1 MKKHLVA
8 SLIIA
13 MACSNQL
20 EAKNVYVKLSSDTE
34 AWSHIVQDAD
44 NVVVEVTDGKF
55 NGILGN
61 IATQDRVWVAKGV
74 YQVTGS
80 INLNEGRA
88 GVHIYGGFNGN
99 ETSLEQRILKD
110 LDGNGIVE
118 PWEFE
123 NETRFQGNTDTD
135 PSYRILTMNAEGDL
149 ADGITICDNTNVN
162 DHGAGVYLKNSAV
175 LSNCIVRNIKT
186 AASKNSAV
194 NGTGV
199 FVDGAGSIKSCLIE
213 NCENQNE
220 DADGSTYGGGVNI
233 QGDKSIISNSVI
245 RNNHVISNKNALGGG
260 MFLNKNA
267 VAENCVIYNNSAD
280 FRGGG
285 VYIHTGGGKLIN
297 VTVTRNMG
305 AKAGGGLFANGK
317 STIYNTVFWGNVNEQ
332 GNANNINLNQAG
344 FAETFAYCGIQ
355 GAGIWMENKN
365 LNENPVSYQ
374 LIESNDFTEEVTEGL
389 APRFIRPTEEAGI
402 GYEFLEGT
410 LEAIAKANWGLQTTS
425 DLVDKGVNTVSD
437 YTFST
442 TDICGNARPVG
453 DKYDLGA
460 YELGSGATGITPAQK
475 EQSRFTLVANGN
487 GIAVY
492 GIEETAKVNVYNV
505 SGMLVKSAQLGNGET
520 ISLIEHGVYFLS
532 VSDGEVTQSGK
543 ILF

>member
-1 MKKHLVA
+1 M
-8 SLIIA
+8 
-13 MACSNQL
+13 
-20 EAKNVYVKLSSDTE
+20 
-34 AWSHIVQDAD
+34 
-44 NVVVEVTDGKF
+44 
-55 NGILGN
+55 
-61 IATQDRVWVAKGV
+61 
-74 YQVTGS
+74 
-80 INLNEGRA
+80 
-88 GVHIYGGFNGN
+88 
-99 ETSLEQRILKD
+99 
-110 LDGNGIVE
+110 
-118 PWEFE
+118 
-123 NETRFQGNTDTD
+123 
-135 PSYRILTMNAEGDL
+135 
-149 ADGITICDNTNVN
+149 
-162 DHGAGVYLKNSAV
+162 
-175 LSNCIVRNIKT
+175 
-186 AASKNSAV
+186 
-194 NGTGV
+194 
-199 FVDGAGSIKSCLIE
+199 
-213 NCENQNE
+213 
-220 DADGSTYGGGVNI
+220 
-233 QGDKSIISNSVI
+233 
-245 RNNHVISNKNALGGG
+245 
-260 MFLNKNA
+260 
-267 VAENCVIYNNSAD
+267 
-280 FRGGG
+280 
-285 VYIHTGGGKLIN
+285 
-297 VTVTRNMG
+297 
-305 AKAGGGLFANGK
+305 
-317 STIYNTVFWGNVNEQ
+317 NEQ

-460 YELGSGATGITPAQK
+460 YELGSGATSITPAQK